1 MGNII
6 PSFEGFTSKFSFKL
20 PKIGNKDGEAETT
33 ADLITSEG
41 YLVKIHGLTT
51 EDGYILTVHR

>member
-41 YLVKIHGLTT
+41 YPVEIQEVTT

>member
-6 PSFEGFTSKFSFKL
+6 PSFEGLKFSFKL

-41 YLVKIHGLTT
+41 YPVEIHEVTT
-51 EDGYILTVHR
+51 EGGYILTVHR

>member
-1 MGNII
+1 MGSII

-20 PKIGNKDGEAETT
+20 PKIGIKDGEAETT

-41 YLVKIHGLTT
+41 FPVEIHEVTT

>member
-6 PSFEGFTSKFSFKL
+6 PSFEGFTSKFSFG
-20 PKIGNKDGEAETT
+20 IKDGEAETT

-41 YLVKIHGLTT
+41 YPVEIHEVTT